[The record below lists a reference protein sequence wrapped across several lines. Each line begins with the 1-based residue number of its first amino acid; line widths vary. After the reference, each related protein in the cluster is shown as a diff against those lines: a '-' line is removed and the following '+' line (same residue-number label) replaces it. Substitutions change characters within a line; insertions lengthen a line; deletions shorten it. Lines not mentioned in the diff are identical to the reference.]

1 MSDYRFT
8 ARSMASNPVLLWGA
22 FVLVHLWLGGL
33 NLYGPG
39 LPLGDVSYVY
49 KTWTDQAIV
58 SHYWVGIDG
67 PFVYPIIAFL
77 PMMLARTFGPE
88 HYSGTW
94 LSLVFVLDAL
104 AFAAIIGWGRRQR
117 HTAIGWW
124 WILFLLLLGPIAL
137 GRIDSITIPL
147 GIVGV
152 LLVASRPRVAALLL
166 TVATWIKVWPAAVIA
181 AMLIAAKTRVRML
194 APIIVT
200 SVVIILGSLALGS
213 GTNVFSFISQQTT
226 RGLQVEAPVSTIWMW
241 LAAFRIPNTLVYYD
255 TTMLTWQL
263 KGPGVGTA
271 SSVMTTLLALAVL
284 ALVILAVLAV
294 RAGASS
300 AELLA
305 PLALGLVTAFI
316 AFNKVGSPQYVTWL
330 AVPVILGLATR
341 AAGSGRSFRVP
352 ATISLVIAA
361 LTQLIYPYL
370 YGYVLGL
377 DAGMLVVLTVRNLLF
392 FVLLGWAV
400 VAIVRAARSTAV
412 NHEFA
417 SDDWLPEV
425 WPFAQSRSTLTLD
438 APVHGASVREAS
450 VHDERK

>member
-1 MSDYRFT
+1 MSGYRLT
-8 ARSMASNPVLLWGA
+8 PRSVVGNPVLMWAA

-67 PFVYPIIAFL
+67 SWVYPIVAFL
-77 PMMLARTFGPE
+77 PMMMARTFGPS
-88 HYSGTW
+88 HYDATW
-94 LSLVFVLDAL
+94 LSLVFVLDAI

-124 WILFLLLLGPIAL
+124 WMLFLLLLGPISL

-152 LLVASRPRVAALLL
+152 LLVATRPRVAAFLL
-166 TVATWIKVWPAAVIA
+166 TIATWIKVWPAAVIA
-181 AMLIAAKTRVRML
+181 AMLIAAKSRVRMI
-194 APIIVT
+194 APIVVT
-200 SVVIILGSLALGS
+200 SAVIILGALALGS
-213 GTNVFSFISQQTT
+213 GGNVLSFITQQTT

-241 LAAFRIPNTLVYYD
+241 LAVFHAPETYVYYD
-255 TTMLTWQL
+255 QTMLTWQL

-271 SSVMTTLLALAVL
+271 SSVMTTLLVLAVL

-294 RAGASS
+294 RSGASS

-341 AAGSGRSFRVP
+341 AAGSGRSFRGP
-352 ATISLVIAA
+352 AAISLVIAA

-370 YGYVLGL
+370 YGYLLGL
-377 DAGMLVVLTVRNLLF
+377 DGAMIAVLTVRNALF
-392 FVLLGWAV
+392 FVLLGWAIV
-400 VAIVRAARSTAV
+400 LIVRAAHSTAL
-412 NHEFA
+412 NREFA
-417 SDDWLPEV
+417 SDEWLPEV
-425 WPFAQSRSTLTLD
+425 WPFAAARPAAVLD
-438 APVHGASVREAS
+438 EGR
-450 VHDERK
+450 